1 MPVRIGAAAAARA
14 RAVMN
19 ERTHASFED
28 VRFVAPSVLRHR
40 IILEYN
46 ARVEG
51 RSANDVIPTGSTLD
65 EAMASIRSASRSIID
80 VIRDMD
86 HVPDE
91 VTVNFGIRMTA
102 KVGAVI
108 ASAEAQGQI
117 GVSLTW
123 KSGDR
128 DRGE

>member
-1 MPVRIGAAAAARA
+1 
-14 RAVMN
+14 MN
-19 ERTHASFED
+19 EILAFDTADGSQVLFAAPDDDID
-28 VRFVAPSVLRHR
+28 VELVA
-40 IILEYN
+40 
-46 ARVEG
+46 
-51 RSANDVIPTGSTLD
+51 RSAGDVIPTGSTLD

-91 VTVNFGIRMTA
+91 VTVNFGILMTA